1 VNGVGLLY
9 VGAVLLV
16 NGLMLLGHVPP
27 RSAAVLNL
35 FVGALQC
42 VIPTAMLLQAN
53 GDAATVLSASGLY
66 LFGFT
71 YLYVG
76 INNLAGLEPQGLGWF
91 CLFVSVAAVTYA
103 ALSFGSH
110 DPVFGVIWLFWA
122 ALWLLFFLVL
132 GLGRD
137 NLSRFTGWSATLLSV
152 PTCCVP
158 AFLLLTGHYQSSI
171 PIAAATAALLVALL
185 VAARFLSSS
194 GTASHFTAQP
204 VYH

>member
-1 VNGVGLLY
+1 VNSVGLLY

-53 GDAATVLSASGLY
+53 GDAATILSASGLY

-91 CLFVSVAAVTYA
+91 SLFVAVAAVAYA
-103 ALSFGSH
+103 GLSFGSH
-110 DPVFGVIWLFWA
+110 DPVFGVIWLSWA
-122 ALWLLFFLVL
+122 ALWFLFFLVL

-137 NLSRFTGWSATLLSV
+137 SLTRFTGWSATLLGV

-185 VAARFLSSS
+185 VVARILSSS
-194 GTASHFTAQP
+194 STSSHFGAQP
-204 VYH
+204 AFR

>member
-1 VNGVGLLY
+1 
-9 VGAVLLV
+9 
-16 NGLMLLGHVPP
+16 
-27 RSAAVLNL
+27 
-35 FVGALQC
+35 
-42 VIPTAMLLQAN
+42 PTAMLLQAN
-53 GDAATVLSASGLY
+53 GDAATILSASGLY

-91 CLFVSVAAVTYA
+91 SLFVAVAAVAYA

-110 DPVFGVIWLFWA
+110 DPVFGVIWLSWA
-122 ALWLLFFLVL
+122 ALWFLFFLVL

-137 NLSRFTGWSATLLSV
+137 SLTRFTGWSATLLGV

-185 VAARFLSSS
+185 VVARILSSS
-194 GTASHFTAQP
+194 STSSHFGALP
-204 VYH
+204 AFR